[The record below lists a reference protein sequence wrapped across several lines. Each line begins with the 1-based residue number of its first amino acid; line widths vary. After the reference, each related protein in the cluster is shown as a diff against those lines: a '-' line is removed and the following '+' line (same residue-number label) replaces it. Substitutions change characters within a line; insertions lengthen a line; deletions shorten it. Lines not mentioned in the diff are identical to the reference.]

1 MRQNYF
7 IVVVAHSLHGRLR
20 RIQVPHQVI
29 YAVLGLAL
37 FGCLSVFGFVSSYA
51 RMAWKVAN
59 YNALKREADLLRT
72 RYRNLQKTV
81 NETNV
86 QLASLQTLASEISVA
101 TGFKQKMEGP
111 TSIAAEG
118 KLAPT
123 YSESLQEYYFLRSV
137 SGFNRNSFS
146 HRFHFNPRPSIWPV
160 NGRLEDGFGSRID
173 PFSGDGAHHTGADI
187 IAPTGTV
194 VWATGD
200 GVVTLA
206 EWSGGYG
213 RLVII
218 DHGNGIDTYYAH
230 LSKINVLPGQE
241 ILQGEMVG
249 LVGSSGRVT
258 APHLHYEV
266 RVRSIPVNPIK
277 YLKRPA
283 VLEAA
288 NKDLPF

>member
-1 MRQNYF
+1 MKQNYF

-20 RIQVPHQVI
+20 RIHVPHQVLYVI
-29 YAVLGLAL
+29 LGLAL
-37 FGCLSVFGFVSSYA
+37 FGCLSIFGFVSSYA

-59 YNALKREADLLRT
+59 YNALKHEADALRA

-86 QLASLQTLASEISVA
+86 QLASLQTLASEISAA

-111 TSIAAEG
+111 SSIMSEG

-123 YSESLQEYYFLRSV
+123 YTESLQEYYFLRSV
-137 SGFNRNSFS
+137 SGFKRNYYSQ
-146 HRFHFNPRPSIWPV
+146 RFHINGRPSIWPV
-160 NGRLEDGFGSRID
+160 NGRLMDGFGTRID
-173 PFSGDGAHHTGADI
+173 PFSGEGAHHTGADI
-187 IAPTGTV
+187 TAPTGTA

-200 GVVTLA
+200 GVVTMA

-213 RLVII
+213 RLVIV
-218 DHGNGIDTYYAH
+218 DHGSGIHTYYAH

-241 ILQGEMVG
+241 IRQGELVG

-266 RVRSIPVNPIK
+266 RLGTTPVNPMS

-283 VLEAA
+283 VLEPATR
-288 NKDLPF
+288 DLPF